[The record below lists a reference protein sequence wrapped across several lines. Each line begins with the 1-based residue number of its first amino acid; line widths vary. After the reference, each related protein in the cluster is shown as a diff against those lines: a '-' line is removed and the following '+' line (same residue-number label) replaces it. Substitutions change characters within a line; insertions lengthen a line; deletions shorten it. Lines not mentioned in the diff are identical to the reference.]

1 MRRWLE
7 QASGQAADL
16 AMEGC
21 TGWRYVVEEIE
32 RAGFGAHVAEPA
44 EAQARRGRKKRVTTD
59 RSDARLLRQLLVEGR
74 VLESSIPP
82 THVLEARGTIR
93 LLGRS
98 PGRQLEGVEVAGGDG
113 RR

>member
-7 QASGQAADL
+7 QASGQAVDL

-21 TGWRYVVEEIE
+21 TGWRHVVEEIE
-32 RAGFGAHVAEPA
+32 RAGFAHVAEPA
-44 EAQARRGRKKRVTTD
+44 EAQARRGCKKRVTTD

-82 THVLEARGTIR
+82 TTHVLEARGTIR
-93 LLGRS
+93 L
-98 PGRQLEGVEVAGGDG
+98 
-113 RR
+113 